1 MNFRRS
7 RVHATYGRH
16 FDPALSVSVPV
27 SHGSAVVARDE
38 AVWPGVAGQDVGDA
52 ELGHVAVV
60 GTAEGGSV
68 ELQIAL

>member
-7 RVHATYGRH
+7 RVHATYRRH
-16 FDPALSVSVPV
+16 LDPALSVPV
-27 SHGSAVVARDE
+27 SHGPAVVARDE

-52 ELGHVAVV
+52 ELGHVAIV
-60 GTAEGGSV
+60 GAAEGGSV